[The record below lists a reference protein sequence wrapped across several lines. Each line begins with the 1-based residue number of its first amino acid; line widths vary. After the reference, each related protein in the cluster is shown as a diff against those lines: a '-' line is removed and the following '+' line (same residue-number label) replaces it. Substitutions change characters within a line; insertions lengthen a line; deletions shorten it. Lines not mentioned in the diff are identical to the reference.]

1 MDIERYRRQLTSIVN
16 RKRALVFI
24 GKVEEKRYML
34 TLSSFTGVR
43 TLFHI
48 SKQEPITIHLEKEI
62 DKGELELVFVAEE
75 ELVALK
81 EGTNHL
87 PAGSYRVRVLGEGA
101 TGRLSLY

>member
-24 GKVEEKRYML
+24 GKIKDKRYEV
-34 TLSSFTGVR
+34 TLASFTGVR
-43 TLFHI
+43 TLFRI
-48 SKQEPITIHLEKEI
+48 NKQEPITINLEREI
-62 DKGELELVFVAEE
+62 DKGELELVFVAKQ
-75 ELVALK
+75 ELVVLK